1 MRRKE
6 TSIQR
11 TRHRRKRQDMPKQ
24 GTVCG
29 LLAAAGPGVPGT
41 LLTNHADGEPSV
53 LGHDPGLEG
62 QITAIGTLR
71 LGVCEQQVHEAL
83 PRQGEV
89 NVYPW
94 KVVARDRR
102 LGPAFV
108 RVELDIVLVPPEPM
122 GLAASVI
129 GAVQPQGVPVE
140 NQVRSTY
147 SQPCGG
153 RPLSPACLCET

>member
-83 PRQGEV
+83 PRQGELKR
-89 NVYPW
+89 Y
-94 KVVARDRR
+94 VV
-102 LGPAFV
+102 GV
-108 RVELDIVLVPPEPM
+108 RH
-122 GLAASVI
+122 AASLPLLTSTCTP
-129 GAVQPQGVPVE
+129 GRLWPVTGGSA
-140 NQVRSTY
+140 QRSY
-147 SQPCGG
+147 
-153 RPLSPACLCET
+153 E